1 MEENIQQP
9 INKFS
14 WQRYILALLVTL
26 LLFGTIFYATE
37 RINRHK
43 ISLVRDTYDEIALDI
58 LSTETRF
65 SLLNDASCET
75 FSASPV
81 LAEELS
87 VVGQRVGFLE
97 EELGADSDNVVQLK
111 KYFSLLQTKDYILA
125 SRLAERC
132 NIDLPIV
139 LYFYSKD
146 CPDCR
151 RQGYVLDE
159 VYDNFDGAVRIY
171 AFDASLDISAL
182 NTLMSLNDVT
192 EFPAIVIDG
201 ESYPGFQNVDQVS
214 LYLKKF
220 DIGTAEVEGPS
231 LED

>member
-1 MEENIQQP
+1 MTSDYP
-9 INKFS
+9 TKKFS
-14 WQRYILALLVTL
+14 WQRYILALVITL

-37 RINRHK
+37 RVNRHK

-75 FSASPV
+75 FSTRPV

-97 EELGADSDNVVQLK
+97 QELGAGSDNVVQLK
-111 KYFSLLQTKDYILA
+111 KYFSLLQTKDYILT

-139 LYFYSKD
+139 LYFYTKD

-159 VYDNFDGAVRIY
+159 IHDDFEGVVRTY

-182 NTLMSLNDVT
+182 NTLMSLNGVNQ
-192 EFPAIVIDG
+192 FPAIVLAG
-201 ESYPGFQNVDQVS
+201 ETYEGFQDVETITN
-214 LYLKKF
+214 LLEPF
-220 DIGTAEVEGPS
+220 DIGITVVGPQPLPAE
-231 LED
+231 